1 MNAGPQGTCFCFNS
15 PHMEDVKTNIGQ
27 LKDHTTEYVKTYIDL
42 AKAKATKGASNAAA
56 GAAIGVVSFL
66 LAFFFLE
73 FLFIGLALWVGN
85 LVDSNAGGFFIVA
98 GVFLLLIILIFA
110 LRKKV
115 IGPMIRNSII
125 RKVYE

>member
-1 MNAGPQGTCFCFNS
+1 
-15 PHMEDVKTNIGQ
+15 MEDLKTNFGQ

-42 AKAKATKGASNAAA
+42 AKAKATKGASTAAA
-56 GAAIGVVSFL
+56 GAAIGIVSFL

-73 FLFIGLALWVGN
+73 FLFIGLALWVGS
-85 LVDSNAGGFFIVA
+85 LVDSTAGGFFIVA
-98 GVFLLLIILIFA
+98 GVFLLLIVLIFA

-115 IGPMIRNSII
+115 IVPMIRNSII